1 MDYNQGIVY
10 GPEYWLQCIGNDGG
24 NIRILKSF
32 PQVDSTHSHTGA
44 ERILYVSLSGTNWTK
59 RRLKVSFLD
68 CSITGNET
76 QHHHYEQWSGD
87 VNFSSKKNSSAG
99 NVICPVIWDRKG
111 VILLKFKQPRQTI
124 NWSLHWVAD

>member
-44 ERILYVSLSGTNWTK
+44 ERYKWLILGNKLKLHNKSFVLSKGYI
-59 RRLKVSFLD
+59 LKIHREVH
-68 CSITGNET
+68 G
-76 QHHHYEQWSGD
+76 
-87 VNFSSKKNSSAG
+87 
-99 NVICPVIWDRKG
+99 
-111 VILLKFKQPRQTI
+111 
-124 NWSLHWVAD
+124 